1 MDKQWPC
8 QVAVDLKAV
17 GYDCRLT
24 CCFWASN
31 GFANMSNTMRFISL
45 IMPKLAWDLYG
56 LHHFIGWIWLMCHCL
71 RLMAASCLQFHFLCE
86 RYHCYCACLSQYN
99 STRYT
104 FQTMLFSYHGGS
116 SLPFLH
122 SQFFLYTP
130 SLHLRGMVN
139 PVKIKGELM

>member
-8 QVAVDLKAV
+8 QVDVDLKAV

-45 IMPKLAWDLYG
+45 IMPKLGWELYG
-56 LHHFIGWIWLMCHCL
+56 LHHFIGWIWPMCHCL

-86 RYHCYCACLSQYN
+86 RYHCYRACLSQYN

-104 FQTMLFSYHGGS
+104 FQTMLCSWNLTMVALLFLFCAPS
-116 SLPFLH
+116 SSCTLQVYICEAWWIL
-122 SQFFLYTP
+122 L
-130 SLHLRGMVN
+130 
-139 PVKIKGELM
+139 K